1 MRGLFLLIGLM
12 ICVSPI
18 KAIEPSPRNASG
30 LGEAY
35 GFVLVQNLTLQ
46 RIADDYPDLAREALL
61 AKLEFQRTFGDI
73 HANLEPKLVE
83 FLGEEVFKAFRA
95 KLENQLMDMAQ
106 GEEIRRIL
114 AENFLEEVRNRA
126 RGDIYS
132 PTLEYL
138 LAVRFSENPVS
149 EYSSGFRQTFQTDG
163 SGKSRGL
170 VLRIQLPK
178 SWQEKEAD
186 RPHIVRKW
194 QSEAGTGMELVIL
207 HVRETDGVHISR
219 SDVAEML
226 QPGEVDALVPAD
238 GVLYDYGMVTIEGL
252 PGYFIDFGQLAERA
266 GTVMFQQMRQYV
278 FFYKDRAVSVQC
290 SVGALESD
298 HELVE
303 GRFARVKPLCAQ
315 IFNSVVLPELYLAP
329 EKQRGKIESVMM
341 PTKPLDYRSKS
352 SSIASLSN

>member
-1 MRGLFLLIGLM
+1 MFLLIGLM

-35 GFVLVQNLTLQ
+35 GFVLGQNLTLQ

-106 GEEIRRIL
+106 GEETRRIL

-132 PTLEYL
+132 PT
-138 LAVRFSENPVS
+138 
-149 EYSSGFRQTFQTDG
+149 
-163 SGKSRGL
+163 
-170 VLRIQLPK
+170 
-178 SWQEKEAD
+178 
-186 RPHIVRKW
+186 
-194 QSEAGTGMELVIL
+194 
-207 HVRETDGVHISR
+207 
-219 SDVAEML
+219 
-226 QPGEVDALVPAD
+226 
-238 GVLYDYGMVTIEGL
+238 
-252 PGYFIDFGQLAERA
+252 
-266 GTVMFQQMRQYV
+266 
-278 FFYKDRAVSVQC
+278 KDRAVSVQC

-315 IFNSVVLPELYLAP
+315 IFNSVVIPELYLAP